1 MDPVAARR
9 IIRLGFGTAL
19 ALLIS
24 QVFNWQLSFIAP
36 VLLSFLL
43 AIPMPAPG
51 LKGGLKFILALL
63 IGIWV
68 STWVILPFQTYQP
81 LVGVLLIIAAC
92 FWSFYY
98 SASGGSPIMGAFLT
112 VGLAVVAAVGSVSI
126 DQILAINTALSF
138 NAVIA
143 IAFLWLAHALFP
155 DIPVEQK
162 PGARPPAELP
172 SRNEAI
178 RRAWRSTVVV
188 LPVIVFFLFYAGSSS
203 YMVVMIKVASMGQQ
217 VAAEKAREAGK
228 DLLMSTIIG
237 GIGATIMWQLLD
249 IWPSLIL
256 YVLLTAMGGLIM
268 GRKIFEGKGMHA
280 GAGVWSY
287 AFLTM
292 LVVIAPSLMDQTSS
306 TAAGVKFYDRLGM
319 MFWATVYAT
328 AAVSVFDAF
337 WRSKAPQ
344 TVVE

>member
-1 MDPVAARR
+1 
-9 IIRLGFGTAL
+9 
-19 ALLIS
+19 
-24 QVFNWQLSFIAP
+24 
-36 VLLSFLL
+36 
-43 AIPMPAPG
+43 
-51 LKGGLKFILALL
+51 LL

-112 VGLAVVAAVGSVSI
+112 LGLAVVTAVGSVSI

-162 PGARPPAELP
+162 AGARPPPELP

-178 RRAWRSTVVV
+178 RSAWRSTVVV
-188 LPVIVFFLFYAGSSS
+188 LPVIIFFLFYAGSAS

-217 VAAEKAREAGK
+217 AAAEKARETGK

-237 GIGATIMWQLLD
+237 GTGAVIMWNLLD

-256 YVLLTAMGGLIM
+256 YVLLTALGGLIM
-268 GRKIFEGKGMHA
+268 GRKIFEGKGMHR

-292 LVVIAPSLMDQTSS
+292 LVLIAPSLMDQTNS
-306 TAAGVKFYDRLGM
+306 TAAAVKFYDRLGM
-319 MFWATVYAT
+319 MFWATVKFSRT
-328 AAVSVFDAF
+328 L
-337 WRSKAPQ
+337 RSW
-344 TVVE
+344 